1 MNVDTNE
8 NTELMVEELFNLNKE
23 KYIKFSKYFFRGFK
37 SESIL
42 KTAEETYNNYKRF
55 GYSNYLNTN
64 IQVEIYELLKHYSKI
79 DKKIRKPLDEY
90 QLTSSGIYLMD
101 EETSLHLHIVILMA
115 YCKKF
120 EIEEV
125 PMVDRKDNINMF
137 NTKHINKIHKYL
149 IYTDRGSKSY
159 STGVYLNPKLIQR
172 IVNDSYM
179 TKPFNECCEDG
190 DICNLN
196 SKWWNYKKGNTMG
209 MWEIDGDEVGDLCNE
224 YNLVDGL
231 YGNSFFFSIDL
242 FSEEIR
248 KYSNDKKEIFEMKNY
263 QNLMEQQFNDKC
275 VICLE
280 DFKYN
285 NKKLIIGACGHVFH
299 NKCHHKFVKNNKNKI
314 KYCPYGCRD
323 TTLHEFHMKRFYLNH
338 TMYYYYNSEN

>member
-1 MNVDTNE
+1 MNIDTNE
-8 NTELMVEELFNLNKE
+8 NSKLMVEELFNLKKE
-23 KYIKFSKYFFRGFK
+23 EYIKFSKYFFRGFK

-42 KTAEETYNNYKRF
+42 KTAEETYDDYKRF
-55 GYSNYLNTN
+55 EYSKND

-79 DKKIRKPLDEY
+79 DKKIRKRLNKY
-90 QLTSSGIYLMD
+90 QLTSTGIYPMY
-101 EETSLHLHIVILMA
+101 EETSLHLHIIILMA

-125 PMVDRKDNINMF
+125 PMVDRKNNIHMF

-149 IYTDRGSKSY
+149 ISY

-172 IVNDSYM
+172 IINDSYM
-179 TKPFNECCEDG
+179 TKNVNECCEDG

-196 SKWWNYKKGNTMG
+196 SKWWNYKKGNIIG
-209 MWEIDGDEVGDLCNE
+209 MWEEDSNDKDDTYNE
-224 YNLVDGL
+224 YPLIDGL
-231 YGNSFFFSIDL
+231 YDNSFFFSIDL
-242 FSEEIR
+242 FSLDLTESYI
-248 KYSNDKKEIFEMKNY
+248 KKKEIFKMKNY
-263 QNLMEQQFNDKC
+263 QNLMDQQFNDKC

-280 DFKYN
+280 DFKYD

-299 NKCHHKFVKNNKNKI
+299 NKCYHEFVENNKNKI